1 MVIKTTDPDFFN
13 ELIKL
18 PSEVLT
24 LIIWFL
30 PKCMLPQL
38 LYFPPIKE
46 IVASVILSDVNITK
60 PIEKHMGID
69 GQDANYSECYCRQFE
84 ISLSNLMKG
93 IEQCK
98 IYPRSIY
105 INNMKEFQN
114 VLDDPINFLK
124 KIPSINGKFFK
135 IWASDSEAPLRFFIN
150 SNIKFDHLELF
161 SFSNTL
167 TLSHVA
173 TSIKLHD
180 VRLNDYAIPGVKK
193 LQLCEIPED
202 DRNQTYTFSSDLEDL
217 YISTRESIQ
226 VTLPPNLRK
235 LEIHAPQSSVDL
247 VSEEMVNLEYL
258 NLVLS
263 NIRSLDEAEII
274 APNLRKLILECNNFS
289 NLNGLKQFRH
299 LRYLELRHL
308 RFPITL
314 FDNGS
319 LPELE
324 SFICWD
330 CSIHNAGDFDKSL
343 SIFPPNLKTLE
354 LETCKFVNAD
364 FSNWEL
370 PNTLESLYV
379 SDSPFKDGFLGEY
392 LKDVDVS
399 GNELT
404 LDSNFRIFHMVEKFI
419 LHPQYL
425 TFESSDFMY
434 HLPNSLIKLHLIPR
448 KQGRLSP
455 LIQMVKWP
463 PSLCDI
469 TLENFNIDQ
478 SMLEFLNFKESRLEK
493 IKIIEGDVKR
503 FIADLF
509 PVTVRNL
516 SLKYMGIQQLSDSF
530 ENLENLR
537 KLSLKG
543 NQLRKVNP
551 VKLPM
556 STLETLNL
564 YQCNLRLISPF
575 LVSMLEEK
583 NKNAELKVY
592 AWGNTNISV
601 IDIRTALKS
610 IKGLS
615 LELNDFDKT
624 LTEISK
630 HSSRLQCKYFVYDP
644 YSKESKSSA
653 TEEVA
658 LDYDPDD
665 LYDGSDS
672 SLDEEDA
679 GGDIKRRKM

>member
-289 NLNGLKQFRH
+289 NLNGSKQFRH

-308 RFPITL
+308 RFPIAL

-364 FSNWEL
+364 FSNWVL

-404 LDSNFRIFHMVEKFI
+404 LDINFRIFHMVEKFI

-434 HLPNSLIKLHLIPR
+434 HLPNSLIKLHLISR